1 MSMCNHC
8 KKLEAKII
16 LTYEQ
21 ETQHLCFRCYNK
33 MMEEELGMELESQ
46 PDSFSVTDFAVV
58 SRSFVITSRLNPM
71 GIYLEAEENNTEDGY
86 KFAVY
91 GELDCNQSELFN
103 QLLNKVM
110 RGVSKSYLTIT
121 AFPNGQQIESIVED
135 KVIGRLDYD
144 ETNEDTPLVIV
155 DGKAYTWEQLG
166 RMVSTFEGFQF
177 QLKMV
182 DMTDDVE

>member
-1 MSMCNHC
+1 MSICDHC
-8 KKLEAKII
+8 KELEAKII

-21 ETQHLCFRCYNK
+21 GTEHLCFRCYNK
-33 MMEEELGMELESQ
+33 MMEEELGMELESH
-46 PDSFSVTDFAVV
+46 PDSFSVTDFAGV

-71 GIYLEAEENNTEDGY
+71 GIYLEAEENTEDGY

-91 GELDCNQSELFN
+91 GEIDCNQSGLLN
-103 QLLNKVM
+103 QLLDKVM
-110 RGVSKSYLTIT
+110 RGVSTSYLTT
-121 AFPNGQQIESIVED
+121 TTFPSGRHIESIAEG
-135 KVIGRLDYD
+135 KLIGRLDYD

-166 RMVSTFEGFQF
+166 RMVRAFEGFQF